1 MHNRNVSRTTAS
13 NTADSQDLEDDIIVP
28 VRDESSPHLTGQHSA
43 SEARLNGNSIHCRC
57 PDESYSPFAAFNTE
71 DLLPLHWHEPEN
83 DPPIWETPP
92 ILPSSGGTTNAED
105 MNIELAANLDEDMI
119 LTLDQQRTSPNAVA
133 ALRHRPLC
141 LLDLP
146 DDILLYII
154 SLCSTRSRSNEPNHQ
169 YDIPVGL
176 DVIFYT
182 CPRLRE
188 LFSTFCEHLAFE
200 PLSNWEYVNYWFE
213 IATPGL
219 KSVRFHDLS
228 TDDEDEIRWR
238 SLPACFFFALISQ
251 HAPHLQLLDLSGVH
265 TITVV
270 DSRLLGDLLYKLKET
285 LTTLVVKASEADEYN
300 YLSGAVVAGSLRRLV
315 EFRVKCL
322 PRQHRKDLRE
332 MLESFRY
339 EPNYNAKLPTI
350 VRKGGPWKTLQ
361 PGLRRIQVQVTA
373 PESDERQTVPMF
385 GPLDWVSLH
394 GFGVEELQLSVQQAG
409 TMDKDPLPLGLIQ
422 CFPDLRALSLEGFAI
437 ENSALVQIL
446 ARSRKLDDLRIS
458 NYKLQESEL
467 DRLVWPLES
476 SKVFSEFIRICGNHL
491 RVFKSR
497 ERSFNAADL
506 ELLKYYH
513 PLLTELHVVLAR
525 TSGVAFR
532 EVCIAMKDTLSLVGV
547 YGSNSDEIQP
557 ITMKDREE
565 IVAALSHL
573 RLASFQSSHIDLST
587 ANFQTIIAN
596 ASATLRVLRI
606 QTNFN
611 DCAKNQLRCVLTV
624 LLAATGCKDL
634 REIVIDSQ
642 SVHKTRL
649 SSMFG
654 MLIMMTLKQLRR
666 TAPKLRAH
674 GLKKILRTWI
684 DGHETGGPGSLD

>member
-1 MHNRNVSRTTAS
+1 MNNRSVS
-13 NTADSQDLEDDIIVP
+13 NTAASNSAGSQDFEDDIVVP
-28 VRDESSPHLTGQHSA
+28 VRDESSSHLTGQHFG
-43 SEARLNGNSIHCRC
+43 SEARLNENPNDCRC
-57 PDESYSPFAAFNTE
+57 ADDSYSPFAAFNTE
-71 DLLPLHWHEPEN
+71 DLLPLHWHEPQN

-92 ILPSSGGTTNAED
+92 ILPSSGSSTDAED
-105 MNIELAANLDEDMI
+105 MDIEHAANLDEDVVF
-119 LTLDQQRTSPNAVA
+119 TLDQQRTAPNAGA
-133 ALRHRPLC
+133 ALRHPPVR

-146 DDILLYII
+146 DDILLHII
-154 SLCSTRSRSNEPNHQ
+154 SLCSTRCRSNDPNHQ
-169 YDIPVGL
+169 YDVPVGL
-176 DVIFYT
+176 DEIFYT

-219 KSVRFHDLS
+219 KSVRFHDLP

-238 SLPACFFFALISQ
+238 SLPACFFFALISE
-251 HAPHLQLLDLSGVH
+251 HAPRLQRLDLSGVH
-265 TITVV
+265 PITVV
-270 DSRLLGDLLYKLKET
+270 DSRLLGDLLHKLRET

-315 EFRVKCL
+315 EFRVKWL
-322 PRQHRKDLRE
+322 PRQHKKDLRE

-339 EPNYNAKLPTI
+339 EPNRNAKIHSI

-361 PGLRRIQVQVTA
+361 PGLRRIQVQVSA
-373 PESDERQTVPMF
+373 SEPDRRQTVPLF

-394 GFGVEELQLSVQQAG
+394 GVGVEELQLSVQQAR
-409 TMDKDPLPLGLIQ
+409 TVDKDPLPLGLIH
-422 CFPDLRALSLEGFAI
+422 CFPDLRVLSLEGFAI
-437 ENSALVQIL
+437 GNSELVQIL

-458 NYKLQESEL
+458 NCKLQESEL

-497 ERSFNAADL
+497 DRSFNAADL

-532 EVCIAMKDTLSLVGV
+532 ELCIAMKDTLSLVGV

-565 IVAALSHL
+565 IVAALRHL
-573 RLASFQSSHIDLST
+573 PLSSFQSSHIDLST
-587 ANFQTIIAN
+587 ANFQAIIAN
-596 ASATLRVLRI
+596 ASATLRVLRV
-606 QTNFN
+606 QTNFK
-611 DCAKNQLRCVLTV
+611 DCARNQLRCVLTV

-634 REIVIDSQ
+634 REIVIDSH

-654 MLIMMTLKQLRR
+654 MLIMTTLKQLRR

-674 GLKKILRTWI
+674 SLETILRTWI
-684 DGHETGGPGSLD
+684 DDHETEGPRSLD